1 MKDKEK
7 IGRVLLDFDGAAE
20 YLGVKPRWVR
30 RAVLEKSIPYLKLRL
45 LVRFDPADLDA
56 YLAASRQEAV
66 SGPLAEPSTMTGA
79 R

>member
-1 MKDKEK
+1 MPARPDNGK
-7 IGRVLLDFDGAAE
+7 LLDFDGAAE
-20 YLGVKPRWVR
+20 YLGVRPRWVR
-30 RAVLEKSIPYLKLRL
+30 RAVLEKSIPYIKLRL

-66 SGPLAEPSTMTGA
+66 SGPLAKRATKSGA